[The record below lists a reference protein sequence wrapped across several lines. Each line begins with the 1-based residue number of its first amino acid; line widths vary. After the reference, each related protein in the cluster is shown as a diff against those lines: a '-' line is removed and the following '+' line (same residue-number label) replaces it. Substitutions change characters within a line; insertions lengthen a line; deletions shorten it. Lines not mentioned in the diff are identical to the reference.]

1 MKKSLS
7 FLVLVF
13 FTLSFLNSCNT
24 SITKEIKEFEK
35 AVITDVATIESG
47 LGFGLKLENKDS
59 LIGLLNKEDFKNFEE
74 ISSQLKENQTIN
86 FKGVLHESVG
96 LFNFKQTPN
105 TNSERYIVI
114 KELQFIEE
122 D

>member
-7 FLVLVF
+7 FLSLVF
-13 FTLSFLNSCNT
+13 FALSFLNSCNT
-24 SITKEIKEFEK
+24 STTKEIKEFEK

-47 LGFGLKLENKDS
+47 LGFGLKLESKDS

-74 ISSQLKENQTIN
+74 ISSQLKENQTIE
-86 FKGVLHESVG
+86 FKGFLYEYVS

-105 TNSERYIVI
+105 MGSERYIVI